1 MMFRGRN
8 RGLARSRDARSRV
21 AGVRVARLRVAG
33 SQVAGWRC
41 VGAAAVL
48 AALIALLLPVPAFAQ
63 SQDRPATL
71 STLFEDIFG
80 PRGLVLNSDDVQL
93 DGSNHAAHF
102 NSAFQSEF
110 RLMNVALTSQ
120 LATVPLP
127 SPASGFTYQFDAAT
141 GTFVRSTRSFGP
153 ILADRGETIGR
164 GKIAF
169 GFTYQFFSYDHL
181 DGEPLTAIPA
191 VFTHDNPQAG
201 GGRADVVATANTI
214 EATVAQ
220 YTGAI
225 TYGVTDRI
233 DLSLAVPVVRTRLAL
248 LSNATIHR
256 IGTGSNLGVHYFR
269 DPDAI
274 GGYGSTRQFFSEG
287 AAAGVGDLVARA
299 KATLL
304 REGSRALAVGVD
316 LRMPTG
322 DEQNLL
328 GSGALGIKPFAA
340 FSSSL
345 GALAPH
351 ANVAYQWNGE
361 SLIAGN
367 VRENQKADLPD
378 QFSYAVG
385 GDVLIAPR
393 LSVIVDLF
401 GQRVINSPRLSVLTS
416 TRTGA
421 AGSVTLPDI
430 QFTTESYW
438 TAAGSFGMKANVASQ
453 MLVTFNLR
461 FGLTQGGLTD
471 RLSPL
476 LGVEWTF

>member
-1 MMFRGRN
+1 MRQIAFRGRP
-8 RGLARSRDARSRV
+8 ASWWASV
-21 AGVRVARLRVAG
+21 
-33 SQVAGWRC
+33 
-41 VGAAAVL
+41 AAVL
-48 AALIALLLPVPAFAQ
+48 SVAATVMAAPPAALAQ
-63 SQDRPATL
+63 SQQRPPTL

-127 SPASGFTYQFDAAT
+127 SPASGFTYHFDPQT

-153 ILADRGETIGR
+153 ILAERGETIGL

-169 GFTYQFFSYDHL
+169 GYTYQFFSYDHL
-181 DGEPLTAIPA
+181 DGVPITDIPA

-201 GGRADVVATANTI
+201 GGRADVVATVNSI

-220 YTGAI
+220 YTGAL

-233 DLSLAVPVVRTRLAL
+233 DLSLAVPVVRTRLSL

-256 IGTGSNLGVHYFR
+256 IGTGSDLGVHYFR

-274 GGYGSTRQFFSEG
+274 GGYGSTRQFFSEDS
-287 AAAGVGDLVARA
+287 AAGIGDLVARA
-299 KATLL
+299 KATVM
-304 REGSRALAVGVD
+304 REGSRALAVGLDV
-316 LRMPTG
+316 RMPTG

-328 GSGALGIKPFAA
+328 GSGAVGMKPFAA
-340 FSSSL
+340 FSTSM
-345 GALAPH
+345 GAFAPH
-351 ANVAYQWNGE
+351 ANVGYQWNGE

-367 VRENQKADLPD
+367 VQENQKADLPD
-378 QFSYAVG
+378 QFTYAFG
-385 GDVLIAPR
+385 ADVLVAPR

-401 GQRVINSPRLSVLTS
+401 GQRVIDSPRMVSTTSV
-416 TRTGA
+416 RTGV
-421 AGSVTLPDI
+421 AGSVTLDDI
-430 QFTTESYW
+430 QFVNESYW
-438 TAAGSFGMKANVASQ
+438 SAAGSFGMKGNVASR

-461 FGLTQGGLTD
+461 FALTDGGLTD

-476 LGVEWTF
+476 LGVEWSF

>member
-1 MMFRGRN
+1 MRVTVLAGR
-8 RGLARSRDARSRV
+8 RLARWLNV
-21 AGVRVARLRVAG
+21 ATV
-33 SQVAGWRC
+33 
-41 VGAAAVL
+41 AAVMLSAL
-48 AALIALLLPVPAFAQ
+48 AVPATSFAQ
-63 SQDRPATL
+63 GQERPATL

-93 DGSNHAAHF
+93 DGTNHAAHF

-127 SPASGFTYQFDAAT
+127 SPASGFTYHFDSTT
-141 GTFVRSTRSFGP
+141 GTFARTTRSFGP
-153 ILADRGETIGR
+153 ILAERGETIGR

-169 GFTYQFFSYDHL
+169 GYTYQFFSYDHL
-181 DGEPLTAIPA
+181 DGVSLNDIPA
-191 VFTHDNPQAG
+191 VFTHDNSEAG
-201 GGRADVVATANTI
+201 GGRADVVATVNTI

-225 TYGVTDRI
+225 TYGLTDRI
-233 DLSLAVPVVRTRLAL
+233 DLSLAVPLVRTRLSL

-256 IGTGSNLGVHYFR
+256 IGTGSDLGVHYFR

-287 AAAGVGDLVARA
+287 SAAGVGDLVARA
-299 KATLL
+299 KGTVL

-322 DEQNLL
+322 DEENLL
-328 GSGALGIKPFAA
+328 GSGALGMKPFAA
-340 FSSSL
+340 FSTSI
-345 GALAPH
+345 GVFAPH

-361 SLIAGN
+361 SLIAGS
-367 VRENQKADLPD
+367 VRDDVKQDLPD
-378 QFSYAVG
+378 QFTYALG
-385 GDVLIAPR
+385 ADVLVAPR

-401 GQRVINSPRLSVLTS
+401 GQRIINSPRLTSRTS
-416 TRTGA
+416 TRTGV
-421 AGSVTLPDI
+421 AGSVTLDDI
-430 QFTTESYW
+430 QFVNESYW
-438 TAAGSFGMKANVASQ
+438 TAAGSFGMKANVAAQ
-453 MLVTFNLR
+453 MLATFNLR
-461 FGLTQGGLTD
+461 FALSDGGLTD

-476 LGVEWTF
+476 LGVEWSF

>member
-1 MMFRGRN
+1 MRQIAFRGRP
-8 RGLARSRDARSRV
+8 ASWWASV
-21 AGVRVARLRVAG
+21 
-33 SQVAGWRC
+33 
-41 VGAAAVL
+41 AAVL
-48 AALIALLLPVPAFAQ
+48 SVTATVMAAPPAALAQ
-63 SQDRPATL
+63 SQQRPPTL

-127 SPASGFTYQFDAAT
+127 SPASGFTYHFDPQT

-153 ILADRGETIGR
+153 ILAERGETIGL

-169 GFTYQFFSYDHL
+169 GYTYQFFSYDHL
-181 DGEPLTAIPA
+181 DGVPITDIPA

-201 GGRADVVATANTI
+201 GGRADVVATVNSI

-220 YTGAI
+220 YTGAL

-233 DLSLAVPVVRTRLAL
+233 DLSLAVPVVRTRLSL

-256 IGTGSNLGVHYFR
+256 IGTGSDLGVHYFR

-274 GGYGSTRQFFSEG
+274 GGYGSTRQFFSEDS
-287 AAAGVGDLVARA
+287 AAGIGDLVARA
-299 KATLL
+299 KGTVM
-304 REGSRALAVGVD
+304 REGSRALAVGLDV
-316 LRMPTG
+316 RMPTG

-328 GSGALGIKPFAA
+328 GSGAVGMKPFAA
-340 FSSSL
+340 FSTSM
-345 GALAPH
+345 GAFAPH
-351 ANVAYQWNGE
+351 ANVGYQWNGE

-367 VRENQKADLPD
+367 VRGEPE
-378 QFSYAVG
+378 SR
-385 GDVLIAPR
+385 P
-393 LSVIVDLF
+393 
-401 GQRVINSPRLSVLTS
+401 P
-416 TRTGA
+416 
-421 AGSVTLPDI
+421 GSVHLRVRRRRAGRAAPERHRRSVRPARHQTPRAWYRPRP
-430 QFTTESYW
+430 FAPASPAASRWTTSSSSMSRYW
-438 TAAGSFGMKANVASQ
+438 SAAGSFGMKGNVASR

-461 FGLTQGGLTD
+461 FALTDGGLTD

-476 LGVEWTF
+476 LGVEWSF

>member
-1 MMFRGRN
+1 MRQIAFRGRP
-8 RGLARSRDARSRV
+8 ASWWASV
-21 AGVRVARLRVAG
+21 
-33 SQVAGWRC
+33 
-41 VGAAAVL
+41 AAVFSVTATVMAAPP
-48 AALIALLLPVPAFAQ
+48 AALAQ
-63 SQDRPATL
+63 SQQRPPTL

-127 SPASGFTYQFDAAT
+127 SPASGFTYQFDPQT

-153 ILADRGETIGR
+153 ILAERGETIGL

-169 GFTYQFFSYDHL
+169 GYTYQFFSYDHL
-181 DGEPLTAIPA
+181 DGVPITDIPA

-201 GGRADVVATANTI
+201 GGRADVVATVNSI

-220 YTGAI
+220 FTGAL
-225 TYGVTDRI
+225 TFGVTDRI
-233 DLSLAVPVVRTRLAL
+233 DLSLAVPVVRTRLSL
-248 LSNATIHR
+248 LSNATIHP
-256 IGTGSNLGVHYFR
+256 IGTGSDLGVHYFR

-274 GGYGSTRQFFSEG
+274 GGYGSTRQFFSEDS
-287 AAAGVGDLVARA
+287 AAGIGDLVARA
-299 KATLL
+299 KGTVM
-304 REGSRALAVGVD
+304 REGSRALAVGLDV
-316 LRMPTG
+316 RMPTG

-328 GSGALGIKPFAA
+328 GSGAMGMKPFAA
-340 FSSSL
+340 FSTSL
-345 GALAPH
+345 GAFAPH

-367 VRENQKADLPD
+367 VRENEKADLPD
-378 QFSYAVG
+378 QFSYALG
-385 GDVLIAPR
+385 ADVLVAPR

-401 GQRVINSPRLSVLTS
+401 GQRVINSPRMIETTSV
-416 TRTGA
+416 RTGA
-421 AGSVTLPDI
+421 AGSVTLDDI
-430 QFTTESYW
+430 QFVSESYW
-438 TAAGSFGMKANVASQ
+438 SAAGSFGMKGNVASR

-461 FGLTQGGLTD
+461 FALTDGGLTD

-476 LGVEWTF
+476 LGVEWSF